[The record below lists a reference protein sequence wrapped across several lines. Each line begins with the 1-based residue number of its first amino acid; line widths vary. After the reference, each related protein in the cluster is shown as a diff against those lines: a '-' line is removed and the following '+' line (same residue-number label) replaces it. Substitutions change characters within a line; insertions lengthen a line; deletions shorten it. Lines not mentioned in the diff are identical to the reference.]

1 MGERGRFRA
10 AMTETKT
17 DGGARSRRIL
27 VARDPRLSTC
37 DALVQGVE
45 SLIDDLELTEAY
57 SVEAARSWAKSGTFD
72 LCLVC
77 LDLPPA
83 PRGGAR
89 LAKEL
94 CSRGQRV
101 VLITR
106 SLRWLPADELE
117 LRALPWIVPEANPAR
132 VLELLQ
138 EGAAPLASQGRGGP
152 AKTLPG
158 APRERPAANET

>member
-1 MGERGRFRA
+1 MIDAR
-10 AMTETKT
+10 T
-17 DGGARSRRIL
+17 DVGPRSRRIL

-37 DALVQGVE
+37 DALVQGLEPLIEDVE
-45 SLIDDLELTEAY
+45 LVEAY
-57 SVEAARSWAKSGTFD
+57 SVEAARSWAKGGPFD

-94 CSRGQRV
+94 MRRGQQV

-106 SLRWLPADELE
+106 SLRWLPAEDLE
-117 LRALPWIVPEANPAR
+117 LRSLPWIVPEADPTS
-132 VLELLQ
+132 VLVFLKKE
-138 EGAAPLASQGRGGP
+138 AAPVASPSRTR
-152 AKTLPG
+152 AKTLP
-158 APRERPAANET
+158 PMTERERPAANET